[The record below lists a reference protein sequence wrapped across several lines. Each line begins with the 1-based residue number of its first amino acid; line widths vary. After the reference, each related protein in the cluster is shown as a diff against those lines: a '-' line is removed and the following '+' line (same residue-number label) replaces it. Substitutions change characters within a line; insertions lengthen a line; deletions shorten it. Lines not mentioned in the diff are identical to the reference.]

1 MPHSAANDLIHV
13 LVPFNVT
20 LLQSPELTQLTSSHW
35 LLEYIFPLW
44 VPWIISLIWTGSHI
58 WRPKSRR
65 LASTEQIFGTPYYCG
80 LMIDTSV
87 ILNRRSDNGNTGYR
101 LDFDCTQGSSD
112 VDKQAKNDTKYESFP
127 QHNHVSHPPD
137 ICEEDERTRI
147 MGCATMWHES
157 SEEMAEM
164 IKSLFRID
172 EDYSAR

>member
-1 MPHSAANDLIHV
+1 MV
-13 LVPFNVT
+13 
-20 LLQSPELTQLTSSHW
+20 
-35 LLEYIFPLW
+35 
-44 VPWIISLIWTGSHI
+44 
-58 WRPKSRR
+58 
-65 LASTEQIFGTPYYCG
+65 
-80 LMIDTSV
+80 DTSV

-101 LDFDCTQGSSD
+101 LEFDCTQGSSD
-112 VDKQAKNDTKYESFP
+112 VDTQAKNDAKCFP
-127 QHNHVSHPPD
+127 QHNHFFHPPD